1 MMKKFF
7 LTTTSA
13 VLVAGS
19 MIGLFGP
26 QLQAAPESLLPPVF
40 RNPAPAPTPRSS
52 PTQAPSPSPSPAP
65 RPAPAPSPAPTATS
79 SPVIQQI
86 PSTPAPEPQRPSRP
100 AFQPSAPA
108 AELPDGLPTLR
119 ELENMSTDELDQ
131 LFGLRPTVDIP
142 PGAQRSLAQVGLIAR
157 SEGGLPAASL
167 ARQPAS
173 LVRAALGNVDGPLV
187 SRWGHILFRRALSS
201 RLAAPAGMDP
211 VEFAAM
217 RAAALNTIG
226 EHAAARAL
234 VQDVDTANYNPALT
248 DAALRAYLATSDITG
263 ACPAVRLQSGRDD
276 PQWQLL
282 QGICNAFAGE
292 GARAERDLKRAFSRG
307 IAPPIDVL
315 LAQRYAG
322 AAGRSR
328 RAVNIEWNDV
338 DELNPWRFALANALN
353 EEVPEGLMTSAGPY
367 YERVAA
373 TTPSLPLPI
382 RAAGAQRAARE
393 GILSS
398 AALVDLYSMIYQL
411 HDMDDPSA
419 EIARQLRTAY
429 VGNNPAA
436 RLGAIRQIWD
446 SGGANYAMQVLTA
459 YAAARVTPAEEL
471 ADDAFPL
478 IASMLTAGLDR
489 DAMEWQ
495 PYVPQGGGAWALLA
509 VAQPDQQGSISLG
522 ALDEFINEDASDRQH
537 KSRFLVAGLAGLGRL
552 DADDASELSQR
563 LGLGLGRETK
573 WSRAIRQA
581 GSYGNPVLVSY
592 LAALGMQG
600 DGWERMTPRHLYNIV
615 AALYAAG
622 LGAEARM
629 IAAEAVARG

>member
-1 MMKKFF
+1 MKKFL

-13 VLVAGS
+13 ILVAGS

-40 RNPAPAPTPRSS
+40 RNPAPAPTPA
-52 PTQAPSPSPSPAP
+52 PAPSPTPAP
-65 RPAPAPSPAPTATS
+65 RPAPSPSPVPTATS
-79 SPVIQQI
+79 SPVIQQV
-86 PSTPAPEPQRPSRP
+86 PTSPAPEPQQPSRP
-100 AFQPSAPA
+100 VSAPSAPL

-131 LFGLRPTVDIP
+131 LFGLRPKVDIP
-142 PGAQRSLAQVGLIAR
+142 PEAQRSLAQVGLIAPT
-157 SEGGLPAASL
+157 EGGMPSASL

-173 LVRAALGNVDGPLV
+173 LVRAALRNVDGPLV
-187 SRWGHILFRRALSS
+187 SRWGHILLRRALSS
-201 RLAAPAGMDP
+201 RLAAPAGMNP

-226 EHAAARAL
+226 EHSAARAL

-248 DAALRAYLATSDITG
+248 EAALQAYLATSDITG

-328 RAVNIEWNDV
+328 RAVNIEWDNV
-338 DELNPWRFALANALN
+338 DELNPWRFALANALS

-373 TTPSLPLPI
+373 TTASLPLPQ

-398 AALVDLYSMIYQL
+398 AAMVDLYSMIYEL
-411 HDMDDPSA
+411 SDIDDPSA

-436 RLGAIRQIWD
+436 RLAAIREIWA
-446 SGGANYAMQVLTA
+446 SAGSNYAMQVLTA
-459 YAAARVTPAEEL
+459 YAAARVTPTEEL
-471 ADDAFPL
+471 AESAFPL

-489 DAMEWQ
+489 DAMEWE
-495 PYVPQGGGAWALLA
+495 PFVPQGGNAWALLA
-509 VAQPDQQGSISLG
+509 VAQPGSQGSISLG
-522 ALDEFINEDASDRQH
+522 ALDEFIDEDASDRQH
-537 KSRFLVAGLAGLGRL
+537 KSRFLIAGLAGLGRL
-552 DADDASELSQR
+552 DPGDASELSQR
-563 LGLGLGRETK
+563 LGLGLARETK
-573 WSRAIRQA
+573 WSRAIGQA
-581 GSYGNPVLVSY
+581 GRYENPVLVSY

-600 DGWERMTPRHLYNIV
+600 EGWERMTPRHLYNIV
-615 AALYAAG
+615 AALNAAG
-622 LGAEARM
+622 LDAEARM

>member
-1 MMKKFF
+1 MMKKFL

-40 RNPAPAPTPRSS
+40 RNPAPTPAPAPAPAPAPTSAPAPTP
-52 PTQAPSPSPSPAP
+52 APAP
-65 RPAPAPSPAPTATS
+65 RPVPTATS

-86 PSTPAPEPQRPSRP
+86 PTSPTPELQQSSRP
-100 AFQPSAPA
+100 ASQPATSS

-142 PGAQRSLAQVGLIAR
+142 PGAQRSLSHVGLIAPG
-157 SEGGLPAASL
+157 EGGMPAASL

-187 SRWGHILFRRALSS
+187 SRWGHILLRRALSS
-201 RLAAPAGMDP
+201 RLAAPEGMDP

-217 RAAALNTIG
+217 RAAALNTLG
-226 EHAAARAL
+226 EHNAARAL
-234 VQDVDTANYNPALT
+234 VQDVDTANYNPGLT

-328 RAVNIEWNDV
+328 RAVNIEWDDV

-353 EEVPEGLMTSAGPY
+353 EEVPEGLMASAGSY

-373 TTPSLPLPI
+373 TTPSLPLSQ

-398 AALVDLYSMIYQL
+398 AAMVDLYSMIYQL
-411 HDMDDPSA
+411 QDFDDPSA
-419 EIARQLRTAY
+419 DIARQLRTAY
-429 VGNNPAA
+429 VGNNSAA
-436 RLGAIRQIWD
+436 RLGAIREIWG
-446 SGGANYAMQVLTA
+446 SGGADYAMQVLTA
-459 YAAARVTPAEEL
+459 YAAARINPAEEL
-471 ADDAFPL
+471 AEDAFPL

-489 DAMEWQ
+489 DAAEWQ
-495 PYVPQGGGAWALLA
+495 PFVPSGGDAWALLA
-509 VAQPDQQGSISLG
+509 VAQPASQGSVSLG
-522 ALDEFINEDASDRQH
+522 ALDEFIDDDASNRQQR
-537 KSRFLVAGLAGLGRL
+537 SRFLIAGLAGLGRL
-552 DADDASELSQR
+552 DADDASELSER

-581 GSYGNPVLVSY
+581 GSYGNPVLVTY

-615 AALYAAG
+615 AALDAAG
-622 LGAEARM
+622 LDAEARM